1 MFYIK
6 ISLNA
11 KQTKLPNI
19 QHRLQYCVHTWI
31 YIVDKET
38 AGFLHWFCQ
47 SMEWECYRESG
58 RLPYQWRGNVYVK
71 LALTLIHLD
80 IYTLAGTAPILS
92 HWF

>member
-19 QHRLQYCVHTWI
+19 QYCVHTWI